1 MAFKRSAVRSRL
13 SPPIRPKKPW
23 LFWSNF
29 YKKLRNRI
37 PAQKGPEHTPKYA
50 LGVLIGSAVALL
62 AGCVFGIGAY
72 MRDSGCFIIKAA
84 DFRIMTK
91 T

>member
-1 MAFKRSAVRSRL
+1 MAFKR
-13 SPPIRPKKPW
+13 
-23 LFWSNF
+23 
-29 YKKLRNRI
+29 
-37 PAQKGPEHTPKYA
+37 
-50 LGVLIGSAVALL
+50 SAVALL

-84 DFRIMTK
+84 DFRIITK